1 MKLISN
7 RKARARLICGLVL
20 AGAAVVAWAIP
31 TTGSLIFNYANTAH
45 DTDTITITSTFNKF
59 TDCTVTWTGTDVNG
73 HPSRGTQTFVAPP
86 YPGRGAAE
94 VIRANF
100 NLIYMMPSAICQPRD

>member
-7 RKARARLICGLVL
+7 RKALAPLICGLVL
-20 AGAAVVAWAIP
+20 AATSVVAWAIP
-31 TTGSLIFNYANTAH
+31 TTGSFTFNYANTAH
-45 DTDTITITSTFNKF
+45 DTYTITISSTFNKF
-59 TDCTVTWTGTDVNG
+59 TDCTVTWTGTDVKG

-100 NLIYMMPSAICQPRD
+100 NLIYMKPSAICQPRN